1 MSLKRGYKIKFDLHH
16 TYTDRTN
23 IIFDDADINTSDLSM
38 YVYVGGK
45 VMDITDIK
53 GTLYVI
59 NPVGKRMNV
68 EVENKVDHFY
78 INLPTEFTK
87 EVGMYTAELSLVKG
101 KKRIILNEFQ
111 YKVV

>member
-1 MSLKRGYKIKFDLHH
+1 MSIRRDYKIKFDL
-16 TYTDRTN
+16 DRHNYIKN
-23 IIFDDADINTSDLSM
+23 IIFDDADVKTSDLSM
-38 YVYVGGK
+38 YVYRSGNPI
-45 VMDITDIK
+45 DITDIK

-68 EVENKVDHFY
+68 ELENKVDHFY
-78 INLPTEFTK
+78 INLPTEFTS
-87 EVGMYTAELSLVKG
+87 EVGTYKAELSLVKG

>member
-1 MSLKRGYKIKFDLHH
+1 MSIRRDYKIKLDLDRHN
-16 TYTDRTN
+16 YTKN
-23 IIFDDADINTSDLSM
+23 IIFDDTDVKTSDLSM
-38 YVYVGGK
+38 YVYRSGNPI
-45 VMDITDIK
+45 DITDIK

-68 EVENKVDHFY
+68 ELENKVDHFY

-87 EVGMYTAELSLVKG
+87 EVGTYKAELSLVKG

>member
-1 MSLKRGYKIKFDLHH
+1 MKLWLW
-16 TYTDRTN
+16 
-23 IIFDDADINTSDLSM
+23 L
-38 YVYVGGK
+38 
-45 VMDITDIK
+45 
-53 GTLYVI
+53 
-59 NPVGKRMNV
+59 